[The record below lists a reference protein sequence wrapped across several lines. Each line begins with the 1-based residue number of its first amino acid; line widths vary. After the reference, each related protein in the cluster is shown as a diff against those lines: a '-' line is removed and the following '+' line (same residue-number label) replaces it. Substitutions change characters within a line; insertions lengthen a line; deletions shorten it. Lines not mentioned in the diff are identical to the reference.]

1 MSTSEPR
8 GAGVWPQANAAGAAG
23 GAGHARSGA
32 AGVRAG
38 TDDRGAVAADLP
50 SAGLGHGLRTAE
62 RGADAMRR
70 GRDTAGWAHERGGY
84 ERDTAARTHERG
96 GHGPAAEPALRTA
109 DHPPGGPGPA
119 GHALGRP
126 DLLAAAARIAPYV
139 VRTPLLPGPVTEA
152 HGTGLLLKAE
162 HLQLGG
168 SFKMRGAANAVLALG
183 ADRVVTGSSGN
194 HGIALARIARTL
206 GIRLTVVLAAGA
218 MPSKAAAIRALGA
231 ETVQVGGGV
240 AEREERA
247 RALAAEQGAVLVP
260 SSDHPLVVAGQGT
273 VGLELLAAA
282 PDTETVYVPTGGGGL
297 LAGLCLAATG
307 HPVRVVGVEP
317 ALTPRYAR
325 SLAAGHPVRL
335 PASATVAD
343 GLRGQCPGAVPYPV
357 IRDRVDELIAVGDA
371 EILAATALLHRLG
384 VDAEPSGAVALAGAL
399 RAGRRERAVAIV
411 SGGNTPARLHTPH
424 HPPAHTLTR
433 HDTKEHTP

>member
-1 MSTSEPR
+1 MSTTGTTGRAAGTSVTGL
-8 GAGVWPQANAAGAAG
+8 GAGTSTSGSGVGAGPETGVGAGPETGVGFGPGTGEVRLGVASGALG
-23 GAGHARSGA
+23 GA
-32 AGVRAG
+32 
-38 TDDRGAVAADLP
+38 
-50 SAGLGHGLRTAE
+50 
-62 RGADAMRR
+62 
-70 GRDTAGWAHERGGY
+70 
-84 ERDTAARTHERG
+84 
-96 GHGPAAEPALRTA
+96 
-109 DHPPGGPGPA
+109 
-119 GHALGRP
+119 
-126 DLLAAAARIAPYV
+126 DLLAAASRIAPYV
-139 VRTPLLPGPVTEA
+139 VRTPLLRGPVTAA

-168 SFKMRGAANAVLALG
+168 SFKMRGAANAVLALA

-206 GIRLTVVLAAGA
+206 GIPLTVVLAAGA

-247 RALAAEQGAVLVP
+247 RALAAERGAVLVP

-273 VGLELLAAA
+273 VGLEILAAA

-297 LAGLCLAATG
+297 LAGLCLAAAE

-325 SLAAGHPVRL
+325 SLAAGHAVRL
-335 PASATVAD
+335 PPCATVAD
-343 GLRGQCPGAVPYPV
+343 GLRGQSPGAVPYPI

-384 VDAEPSGAVALAGAL
+384 VDAEPSGAVAVAGAL

-411 SGGNTPARLHTPH
+411 SGGNTPARLHTLH
-424 HPPAHTLTR
+424 HSHTSTSTTASTDVR
-433 HDTKEHTP
+433 I

>member
-1 MSTSEPR
+1 MSTAGTTGTAGR
-8 GAGVWPQANAAGAAG
+8 GAGTSVTGLGAGRSTTGSGVGLGPGVGVGPEGGVGVGIAPGAGEVRLGVVSGALG
-23 GAGHARSGA
+23 GA
-32 AGVRAG
+32 
-38 TDDRGAVAADLP
+38 
-50 SAGLGHGLRTAE
+50 
-62 RGADAMRR
+62 
-70 GRDTAGWAHERGGY
+70 
-84 ERDTAARTHERG
+84 
-96 GHGPAAEPALRTA
+96 
-109 DHPPGGPGPA
+109 
-119 GHALGRP
+119 
-126 DLLAAAARIAPYV
+126 DLLAAASRIAPYV
-139 VRTPLLPGPVTEA
+139 VRTPLLRGPVTAA

-168 SFKMRGAANAVLALG
+168 SFKMRGAANAVLALA

-206 GIRLTVVLAAGA
+206 GIPLTVVLAAGA

-247 RALAAEQGAVLVP
+247 RALAAERGAVLVP

-273 VGLELLAAA
+273 VGLEILAAA

-297 LAGLCLAATG
+297 LAGLCLAAAD

-335 PASATVAD
+335 PPCATVAD
-343 GLRGQCPGAVPYPV
+343 GLRGQSPGTVPYPI

-411 SGGNTPARLHTPH
+411 SGGNTPARLHTLH
-424 HPPAHTLTR
+424 HSHTSTSASTSASTNVR
-433 HDTKEHTP
+433 I

>member
-1 MSTSEPR
+1 MSTTGTAGTAGR
-8 GAGVWPQANAAGAAG
+8 GAGTGVTGLGAGTG
-23 GAGHARSGA
+23 TTGSGVRVEVGPGPGLGAGHGAGVGRGPGVGPGLGVGPGVGVGPEVGVGVGVGFGPGTGEVRLGVASGA
-32 AGVRAG
+32 LG
-38 TDDRGAVAADLP
+38 GA
-50 SAGLGHGLRTAE
+50 
-62 RGADAMRR
+62 
-70 GRDTAGWAHERGGY
+70 
-84 ERDTAARTHERG
+84 
-96 GHGPAAEPALRTA
+96 
-109 DHPPGGPGPA
+109 
-119 GHALGRP
+119 
-126 DLLAAAARIAPYV
+126 DLLAAASRIAPYV
-139 VRTPLLPGPVTEA
+139 VRTPLLRGPATAA

-168 SFKMRGAANAVLALG
+168 SFKMRGAANAVLALA

-206 GIRLTVVLAAGA
+206 GIPLTVVLAAGA

-247 RALAAEQGAVLVP
+247 RALAAERGAVLVP

-273 VGLELLAAA
+273 VGLEILAAA

-297 LAGLCLAATG
+297 LAGLCLAAAE

-335 PASATVAD
+335 PPCATVAD
-343 GLRGQCPGAVPYPV
+343 GLRGQSPGAVPYPI

-411 SGGNTPARLHTPH
+411 SGGNTPARLHTLH
-424 HPPAHTLTR
+424 HSHTSTSASASTNV
-433 HDTKEHTP
+433 HI